1 MTEERLIEILKRL
14 SKDDNYIILVDGA
27 GARID
32 GDGIWV
38 DGDYYDNIH
47 YYLNTLK
54 IHRVCDTFISISLNG
69 SLYELEIAKKLNI
82 SEL

>member
-27 GARID
+27 SARID

-38 DGDYYDNIH
+38 DGDYYDNIY

-54 IHRVCDTFISISLNG
+54 IHRVSDTFIIISLNG